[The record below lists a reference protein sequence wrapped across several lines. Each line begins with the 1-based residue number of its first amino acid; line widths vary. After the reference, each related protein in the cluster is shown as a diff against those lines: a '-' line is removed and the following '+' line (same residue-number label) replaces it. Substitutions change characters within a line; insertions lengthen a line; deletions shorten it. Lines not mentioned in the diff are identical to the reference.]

1 MSGTEDWMFQNVI
14 ISYGLKLVAAALVL
28 VIGNWLAKKG
38 AAFFVVIMERND
50 VDITLTKFLRNI
62 IYYALLTAVVIAAAG
77 QLGINTTSFL
87 TVVGAAGLAIGLA
100 LKDSL
105 ANFSAGVV
113 LIFFRPFKVGDWVT
127 VAGETGAVEEITIFS
142 TILTT
147 ADNQR
152 KIMPNST
159 IASGT
164 ITNITANPTRRI
176 DMVIGI
182 GYDDDIKQA
191 EKILREVV
199 QKDPRVLTEPA
210 VSIAVAE
217 LADSSVNFVV
227 RPWVKTGDYWD
238 VKFSLT
244 EKIKLALD
252 EAGISIPYPQQDVHM
267 HQVSGNQENSAA

>member
-1 MSGTEDWMFQNVI
+1 MSGMEDGMLQGVI
-14 ISYGLKLVAAALVL
+14 ISYGLKLVAAILVL

-105 ANFSAGVV
+105 ANFSAGVM

-199 QKDPRVLTEPA
+199 QKDPRVLTDPA

>member
-105 ANFSAGVV
+105 ANFSAGVM